1 MEEKKTELVES
12 DLSGIQPFSGTP
24 IEMAPQILSEGKA
37 LQKVETKYTTAIAVQ
52 KPRSITRLLS
62 NVLEEARMAGA
73 SFYYGWVVKSKDG
86 PVRIEG
92 PSIDLA
98 MCVARH
104 YGNCALDIEAS
115 ETPTHY
121 MMKGYLIDLESGFTC
136 PRLFRQ
142 RKSQSMGEKMD
153 KDRQE
158 DIVFQI
164 GQSKAIR
171 NAIVRAMPRWL
182 MDRAIEAAKD
192 AEIKN
197 IKEEGPVV
205 AQAKVLGFFKE
216 YGISQERIEK
226 QLKKVADDW
235 SAYDIADLRANAI
248 ALKEGRIRA
257 DELFPGEEEKA
268 ETKEPE
274 KKEATKE
281 KKEKSPWKGLGDK
294 NFRIFVELHANEI
307 PDSSQEDQDEIRK
320 SWKKRFN
327 EPYPVD
333 KEKDSLSELHGHLA
347 QGSKDV
353 PSNSVNSYGEG
364 MQSEPDVTEG
374 DPGAETPTEK
384 ILRLVTG
391 AKFDDTL
398 DQPSIPCPQRQNK
411 PPIPSNWCLQSCND
425 RGECKPWADYN
436 SEDTE

>member
-1 MEEKKTELVES
+1 MEKKTPEIVES
-12 DLSGIQPFSGTP
+12 SFSQIQPFSGTP
-24 IEMAPQILSEGKA
+24 EEMAPSLLSEGKT
-37 LQKVETKYTTAIAVQ
+37 LQKTQTTYTTAIAVQ

-62 NVLEEARMAGA
+62 NVLEEARMAGS
-73 SFYYGWVVKSKDG
+73 SFYYGWTAKSKSG

-158 DIVFQI
+158 DIVFQV

-182 MDRAIEAAKD
+182 MDRAIEVAKD

-216 YGISQERIEK
+216 YGISQERIEG
-226 QLKKVADDW
+226 QLGRAADEWTDQ
-235 SAYDIADLRANAI
+235 DIADLRANAI
-248 ALKEGRIRA
+248 ALKEGRVRA
-257 DELFPGEEEKA
+257 DELFPIEEEKA
-268 ETKEPE
+268 EPETEAKEPE
-274 KKEATKE
+274 KE
-281 KKEKSPWKGLGDK
+281 KKTRKPRKK
-294 NFRIFVELHANEI
+294 KVEAEPTKPI
-307 PDSSQEDQDEIRK
+307 APDPT
-320 SWKKRFN
+320 F
-327 EPYPVD
+327 P
-333 KEKDSLSELHGHLA
+333 
-347 QGSKDV
+347 
-353 PSNSVNSYGEG
+353 
-364 MQSEPDVTEG
+364 PDPTPDDTEG

-411 PPIPSNWCLQSCND
+411 PIPSNWCLQSCND
-425 RGECKPWADYN
+425 REDCKLWGDYN
-436 SEDTE
+436 LEKE

>member
-1 MEEKKTELVES
+1 MEAKKTELVES
-12 DLSGIQPFSGTP
+12 DLSSIQPFSGMP
-24 IEMAPQILSEGKA
+24 QEMAPQILSEGKA

-73 SFYYGWVVKSKDG
+73 SFYYGWTAKSKSG

-182 MDRAIEAAKD
+182 MDRAIEVAKD

-216 YGISQERIEK
+216 YGITQERIEG
-226 QLKKVADDW
+226 QLGRPADEW
-235 SAYDIADLRANAI
+235 TAQDIADLRANAI

-257 DELFPGEEEKA
+257 DELFPVEEERVEA
-268 ETKEPE
+268 EIKES
-274 KKEATKE
+274 E
-281 KKEKSPWKGLGDK
+281 KKEKKTRK
-294 NFRIFVELHANEI
+294 ARKKKEEVEVETLTKQDVIGSVQKKSESA
-307 PDSSQEDQDEIRK
+307 PDET
-320 SWKKRFN
+320 
-327 EPYPVD
+327 
-333 KEKDSLSELHGHLA
+333 A
-347 QGSKDV
+347 
-353 PSNSVNSYGEG
+353 
-364 MQSEPDVTEG
+364 G
-374 DPGAETPTEK
+374 DPGTETPTEK

-391 AKFDDTL
+391 AKMDENMK
-398 DQPSIPCPQRQNK
+398 QPSIPCPNRENK
-411 PPIPSNWCLQSCND
+411 RIPANWCLQSCSD
-425 RGECKPWADYN
+425 LGECKPWADYN
-436 SEDTE
+436 AENKE